1 MKKLGFPLSLWEQ
14 VSQRSKKNK
23 PGECAKKWAE
33 MKPNGNWTLGGM
45 VPLAKEGNLEMFDKI
60 LPKLNMTLNQAENDT
75 DYKPTV
81 IDTPSYY
88 LGSKKPRT
96 RGRIPLKP

>member
-1 MKKLGFPLSLWEQ
+1 
-14 VSQRSKKNK
+14 
-23 PGECAKKWAE
+23 

-75 DYKPTV
+75 KYKPTAN
-81 IDTPSYY
+81 
-88 LGSKKPRT
+88 
-96 RGRIPLKP
+96 